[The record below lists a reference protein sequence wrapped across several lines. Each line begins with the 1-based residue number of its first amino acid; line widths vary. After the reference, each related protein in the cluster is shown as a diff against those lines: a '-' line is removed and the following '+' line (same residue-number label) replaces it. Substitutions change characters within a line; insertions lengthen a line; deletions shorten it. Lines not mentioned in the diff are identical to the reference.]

1 MKILKGVIRKS
12 LIIILPA
19 MVVSAFFA
27 GWRLPTGIMAGG
39 VLGILN
45 LRGLARNVE
54 AFIGSEKTTAKIIFS
69 SMARLFSLF
78 VIIFAIVYFKIVNVF
93 GLLFGFTVV
102 FIFILIEGMKAG
114 KKGEQ

>member
-1 MKILKGVIRKS
+1 
-12 LIIILPA
+12 
-19 MVVSAFFA
+19 MVGSVFFA
-27 GWRLPTGIMAGG
+27 GWRLSTGIMAGS

-54 AFIGSEKTTAKIIFS
+54 GFIGSEKTSAKIIFS

-78 VIIFAIVYFKIVNVF
+78 IIIFALVYFKIVNVF

-102 FIFILIEGMKAG
+102 FIFILIEGTIAS